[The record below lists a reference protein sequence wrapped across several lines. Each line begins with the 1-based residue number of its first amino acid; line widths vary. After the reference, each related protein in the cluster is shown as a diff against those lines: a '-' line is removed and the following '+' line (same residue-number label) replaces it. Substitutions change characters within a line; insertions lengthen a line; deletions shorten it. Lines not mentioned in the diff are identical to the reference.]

1 VIDANLLLT
10 DLRRELALLIED
22 VGGQVRGD
30 AGVRARLETEWKS
43 AFDNN
48 RTGRTFEAWME
59 DRVTQ
64 VAVGWLLAC
73 VFVRFCEDNR
83 LITEPLIGGPE
94 DRGAAAR
101 VAQQRYFSERPH
113 DSDRE
118 YLCSVF
124 RRAAE
129 LPSMAGLLAEGESS
143 LWLVDPPADACTHML
158 ALFRAT
164 HGDTGTLV
172 HDFSDANLDTR
183 FLGDLYQD
191 LSTQARDDYALLQTP
206 HFVEEFIL
214 DRTLTPAIGTFG
226 LARTTLID
234 PTCGSGHFLLGA
246 FDRLWQEWKT
256 VEPATSE
263 RDLAQRVLTAVTG
276 VDLNPFAAAIARFR
290 LLVAAL
296 KVCGINDL
304 RGAPDF
310 TIDVAVGDSLLWG
323 VRPGQFEGMEDSVT
337 TMAPERQFFY
347 RTEHAERLKLI
358 FDRQYA
364 AVVGNPPYIVCRDP
378 ALNQQYRERYPKS
391 CHRQYSLAAPFME
404 RFFELAISP
413 DRMSRPAG
421 FIGMITAN
429 SFMKR
434 EFGKKLIEQCIPM
447 WDLTH
452 VIDTSGAYIP
462 GHGTPTVILLG
473 RHQGPV
479 RPTIRT
485 VMGIR
490 GEPSTPADPATGLV
504 WSAIVSQVDEPGS
517 ESEYISVADTDR
529 SRFAS
534 HPWSIGGGGAA
545 ELKQV
550 LDRSALTQLAARIEV
565 ISTIAITREDDA
577 YFGWHQTWR
586 RRGLRDEL
594 TIVSGTGDRVRD
606 WATSPNVVAIFPYNP
621 HLEASLGA
629 RSELLPV
636 LWPYKQHLLQRKEL
650 GGYQVD
656 VGKTWFEWN
665 RFLKHRYIE
674 PLSIV
679 FAFVATHNH
688 FVLDRGGK
696 VFNRSAPVI
705 KLPSGASVDDHL
717 ALLGPL
723 NSSVACFWMQQV
735 FHNKGASVDA
745 RGARQ
750 TTVAWENFYE
760 HDATKLQ
767 QFPLPPGQ
775 PPVGIARTLDGL
787 ATKLVTR
794 QPSAIC
800 AEDVPTRDRLD
811 MAFIEAERIFAEM
824 VAWQEELDWL
834 CLHLYGLT
842 DELLTVPDGETPPPL
857 ALGERAFEIVLA
869 RKLAVGEIETAW
881 FTRHRSTPITE
892 VPGNWPFWYQ
902 DLVQRRIDLIER
914 DRDVALVERPE
925 HKRRWAREPRN
936 KLESD
941 ALRTWLLDR
950 LEDRSLWFDGAG
962 DNERAVSRSVAQLA
976 DRVARDPEFMSVAR
990 VWKGVVEIDPTALV
1004 AELVADEHVPAQS
1017 AARYKSSG
1025 LAKRRQ
1031 WERTWDLQRIEDCGQ
1046 PLPDDL
1052 DRIPVP
1058 PRYTQTDFQKTSYWR
1073 QRGKLDVPKERFTS
1087 VADAERDNDTTAVMA
1102 WAGFDHAQLAQAV
1115 GTLLVERRQTDGW
1128 NPDQCWP
1135 LVVALAEQLPWLEQW
1150 HSEIDPRWGAS
1161 PAQLYRGIVEQYAFA
1176 AGRTLADIGD
1186 WQPRIPTRGR
1196 RQAATKDETS

>member
-1 VIDANLLLT
+1 MIEANLLLT
-10 DLRRELALLIED
+10 DLRRELALLVD
-22 VGGQVRGD
+22 DLGTQVRGD
-30 AGVRARLETEWKS
+30 AGVRVRLETEWKS
-43 AFDNN
+43 AFDNS

-59 DRVTQ
+59 DRLTQ
-64 VAVGWLLAC
+64 VAVAWLLAC
-73 VFVRFCEDNR
+73 VFVRFCEDNK
-83 LITEPLIGGPE
+83 LITEPLIGGPG
-94 DRGAAAR
+94 DQGAAGR
-101 VAQQRYFSERPH
+101 VAQQHYFSERPH

-118 YLCSVF
+118 YLHSVF
-124 RRAAE
+124 RKAAE
-129 LPSMAGLLAEGESS
+129 LPSMSGLLAEVESP
-143 LWLVDPPADACTHML
+143 LWLVDPPADACTRIL
-158 ALFRAT
+158 ALFRTT

-172 HDFSDANLDTR
+172 HDFGDPNLDTR

-191 LSTQARDDYALLQTP
+191 LSEQARKDYALLQTP

-214 DRTLTPAIGTFG
+214 DRTLAPAIGTFG

-246 FDRLWQEWKT
+246 FDRLWQAWT
-256 VEPATSE
+256 TAEPATSE
-263 RDLAQRVLTAVTG
+263 RELAQRVLKAVTG

-296 KVCGINDL
+296 KVCGIHDL
-304 RGAPDF
+304 RDAPDF
-310 TIDVAVGDSLLWG
+310 TIDVAAGDSLLWG

-337 TMAPERQFFY
+337 TTAPGRQFLY
-347 RTEHAERLKLI
+347 RTEHAERLSRI
-358 FDRQYA
+358 FSRRYA

-413 DRMSRPAG
+413 DRMSRSAG
-421 FIGMITAN
+421 FVGMITAN

-434 EFGKKLIEQCIPM
+434 EFGKKLIEQCIPT

-479 RPTIRT
+479 QRTIRT

-490 GEPSTPADPATGLV
+490 GEPSTPTDPAKGLV
-504 WSAIVSQVDEPGS
+504 WSAIITQVDAPGS
-517 ESEYISVADTDR
+517 ESDYISVADTNR
-529 SRFAS
+529 SRFAN

-545 ELKQV
+545 ELKQK
-550 LDRSALTQLAARIEV
+550 LDRSALAQLAARIEV

-586 RRGLRDEL
+586 RRGLPDEL

-606 WATSPNVVAIFPYNP
+606 WTANPNVVAIFPYDTR
-621 HLEASLGA
+621 LEASLGA

-705 KLPSGASVDDHL
+705 KLPSGASVGDHL
-717 ALLGPL
+717 ALLGLL

-735 FHNKGASVDA
+735 FHDKGNGGYGGGIAAED
-745 RGARQ
+745 
-750 TTVAWENFYE
+750 WERFHE

-775 PPVGIARTLDGL
+775 SPVGIACTLDRL
-787 ATKLVTR
+787 ATKLATR

-800 AEDVPTRDRLD
+800 AEGVPTRDRLD
-811 MAFIEAERIFAEM
+811 TAFVEAERIFAEM
-824 VAWQEELDWL
+824 VAWQEELDWV

-842 DELLTVPDGETPPPL
+842 DDSFSVPDGETPPPL

-869 RKLAVGEIETAW
+869 RKVAAGDVDTAW
-881 FTRHRSTPITE
+881 FTRYRSIAITRIPE
-892 VPGNWPFWYQ
+892 HWPTWYQ
-902 DLVQRRIDLIER
+902 DLVRRRIDLIES
-914 DRDVALVERPE
+914 DRDVELVERSE
-925 HKRRWAREPRN
+925 HKRRWARESWD
-936 KLESD
+936 KLESE
-941 ALRTWLLDR
+941 ALRAWLLDR
-950 LEDRSLWFDGAG
+950 LEARSLWFEGSG
-962 DNERAVSRSVAQLA
+962 DNERAVCRSVAHLA
-976 DRVARDPEFMSVAR
+976 DRVARDQEFMSVAR
-990 VWKGVVEIDPTALV
+990 VWKGLVEIDPSALV
-1004 AELVADEHVPAQS
+1004 AELVANEHVPAQS
-1017 AARYKSSG
+1017 SARYKPSG
-1025 LAKRRQ
+1025 MAKRRQ
-1031 WERTWDLQRIEDCGQ
+1031 WERTWDLQRIEDCGR
-1046 PLPDDL
+1046 PLPDNL

-1058 PRYTQTDFQKTSYWR
+1058 PKYVQADFQKASYWR
-1073 QRGKLDVPKERFTS
+1073 QRGKLDVPKERFIS
-1087 VADAERDNDTTAVMA
+1087 VTGGERDNDTTTVMA
-1102 WAGFDHAQLAQAV
+1102 WAGFDHAELAQAI
-1115 GTLLVERRQTDGW
+1115 GTLLVERGQTDGW
-1128 NPDQCWP
+1128 NPDRCWP

-1150 HSEIDPRWGAS
+1150 HSKIDPRWGAS
-1161 PAQLYRGIVEQYAFA
+1161 PAQLYRGIAEQHAFA
-1176 AGRTLADIGD
+1176 AGRTIGDIGD
-1186 WQPRIPTRGR
+1186 WQPRTPTRGR
-1196 RQAATKDETS
+1196 RRAATKGETS